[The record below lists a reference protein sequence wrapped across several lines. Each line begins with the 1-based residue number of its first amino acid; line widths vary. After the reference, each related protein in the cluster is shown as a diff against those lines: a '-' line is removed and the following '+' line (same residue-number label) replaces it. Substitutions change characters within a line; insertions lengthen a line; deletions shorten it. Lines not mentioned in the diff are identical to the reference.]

1 MENNLSLDELEKLKN
16 IEELELKYLNKYYHF
31 LKFAEDEMF
40 YGFKTKEAIKDD
52 WWGLYG
58 NNEEGK
64 GISDFAVGAERI
76 VYALL
81 NGKGIG
87 QPNSE
92 PVGADLFF
100 EVDDAYIHIDMKTVQ
115 QDNIGDFTNTIFVG
129 ENQNSYKGII
139 EKRGGNNEEYNP
151 ALPTFYN
158 KGKEN
163 QKICLSYFITILYN
177 RDNLDIMVIAI
188 DCMPNGELVK
198 HYGSRVLSA
207 GKNPGKARFNLKEV
221 NKFEL
226 LENQPSRIKVVYFDE
241 KMDEQYRKKLTL
253 FENIYSK

>member
-1 MENNLSLDELEKLKN
+1 MEIDKKKQLQK
-16 IEELELKYLNKYYHF
+16 IEEIELKYLNKYYHF

-40 YGFKTKEAIKDD
+40 FGFKTKEKIKDD
-52 WWGLYG
+52 WVGLYG
-58 NNEEGK
+58 NEDGK

-87 QPNSE
+87 QPNSS
-92 PVGADLFF
+92 PVGSDLFF
-100 EVDDAYIHIDMKTVQ
+100 EVEDAFIHIDMKTVQ
-115 QDNIGDFTNTIFVG
+115 QDNIGDFSSSIFVG
-129 ENQNSYKGII
+129 RNQNSYKGIMKVQGK
-139 EKRGGNNEEYNP
+139 ENREYIP

-177 RDNLDIMVIAI
+177 RDNLDIFVISI
-188 DCMPNGELVK
+188 DCMPNGELESYYK
-198 HYGSRVLSA
+198 ERVLKA
-207 GKNPGKARFNLKEV
+207 GKNPNKTRFRIYSV

-226 LENQPSRIKVVYFDE
+226 LPDKPSRIKVVYFNE
-241 KMDEQYRKKLTL
+241 NMDEEIKKKLKL
-253 FENIYSK
+253 HKEIYDKENK